1 MNAIDFCYTNF
12 QYHHWEEWLASG
24 VDTEIITLNVKSLEG
39 TTPYEYLIYSSKIS
53 RRNDGRLRDRD
64 LKKYRHIEYG
74 GWWCS
79 GIDPIDEYNPMLWGR
94 LWVYLV

>member
-39 TTPYEYLIYSSKIS
+39 TTPYEYLIYSPKIS
-53 RRNDGRLRDRD
+53 RRNDGRLRDR
-64 LKKYRHIEYG
+64 YPR
-74 GWWCS
+74 S
-79 GIDPIDEYNPMLWGR
+79 
-94 LWVYLV
+94 